1 MSSGQLSSQAALRGV
16 WTSVIGLRM
25 LWKES
30 MKYWCSS
37 FKILISLWRVRKWD
51 KSQYNEIPPAVS
63 SKKKWDW
70 WKIFA
75 SIIETNSDVIIKY
88 FIFIFC
94 WGHLDCIPLF
104 LFSEGGWENAQ
115 RVWFRALLNSNSLIS
130 KLFVL
135 WRSILRKR
143 VPYADLNPY
152 VLNHSL
158 RNIYFLQVTIINRSF
173 FLNI

>member
-1 MSSGQLSSQAALRGV
+1 MTLSLSISYLFFV
-16 WTSVIGLRM
+16 EVTWTVYL
-25 LWKES
+25 
-30 MKYWCSS
+30 CS
-37 FKILISLWRVRKWD
+37 
-51 KSQYNEIPPAVS
+51 
-63 SKKKWDW
+63 
-70 WKIFA
+70 
-75 SIIETNSDVIIKY
+75 
-88 FIFIFC
+88 
-94 WGHLDCIPLF
+94 F
-104 LFSEGGWENAQ
+104 LVEGGWENAQ

-173 FLNI
+173 FLYIILNRDSLTVVGVSCIWYCNLLGLSVSQYAFSYVIPKVK